1 MHVSANNKRMWYVRA
16 FFYLLLN
23 ELCKIGG
30 VKSGSSLETDFFVT
44 ESSNS
49 NLPKALNALK
59 AVYFRGTQIL
69 SSFRV

>member
-1 MHVSANNKRMWYVRA
+1 MWYVKA
-16 FFYLLLN
+16 FFHSLLN

-30 VKSGSSLETDFFVT
+30 VKSGPSLETDFFVS
-44 ESSNS
+44 ESSNY
-49 NLPKALNALK
+49 NLAKALNALK